1 MWTEDMTSPSSVVA
15 MTLQEDGEFQ
25 CCIQLLP
32 FSLRAII
39 HQCHCHDNK
48 VSFSDCY
55 HENGKNYRGMVRKT
69 RKGITCQKWNV
80 NTPHRTKY
88 DVDLMLSFKQFL
100 GTSMTPLVAFILQL
114 CPKIILHTDSIIKQA
129 LSRLC
134 D

>member
-15 MTLQEDGEFQ
+15 MTLQEDDEFQ

-39 HQCHCHDNK
+39 HQRHCHDIN

-69 RKGITCQKWNV
+69 RKGITCHKWNV

-88 DVDLMLSFKQFL
+88 DVDLILHL
-100 GTSMTPLVAFILQL
+100 HNLLLVAFILQL
-114 CPKIILHTDSIIKQA
+114 CPKFILHTNSIIKQA
-129 LSRLC
+129 LSSLY